1 MTTLNQVADAA
12 KSTFAL
18 PVKRRLPRRDLIQ
31 ESFEQFHAEHPEIYI
46 LLVALCRDV
55 KRRGINRYSIK
66 AVWERARWHYIVD
79 KGNRD
84 FALNNNF
91 TAPYARLIMQQES
104 DLQGFFETRE
114 RVHEH

>member
-1 MTTLNQVADAA
+1 MHAQHN
-12 KSTFAL
+12 
-18 PVKRRLPRRDLIQ
+18 LIQ
-31 ESFEQFHAEHPEIYI
+31 ERFEQFHAAHPEIYY
-46 LLVALCRDV
+46 LLVQLSRDV
-55 KRRGINRYSIK
+55 KRRGLKRYSMK

-79 KGNRD
+79 KGNGD
-84 FALNNNF
+84 FKLNNNF